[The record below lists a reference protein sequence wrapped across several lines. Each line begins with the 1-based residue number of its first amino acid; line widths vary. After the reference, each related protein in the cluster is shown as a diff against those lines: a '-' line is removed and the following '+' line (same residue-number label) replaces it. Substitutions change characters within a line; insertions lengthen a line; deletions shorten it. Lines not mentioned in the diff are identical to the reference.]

1 MTSPDDERWR
11 KAICLAN
18 VPTLLALLV
27 QLTGDMRW
35 LDDRYRP
42 SRSRG
47 LSDNDSAGLGTDV
60 QEAVRGAATD
70 AVLAWH
76 HGAPVALPEPEPE
89 PLVRLLSFSLGEPI
103 PAEYGDMIAH
113 ELRQATAQTAPIGPM
128 AVAPQAGAVWT
139 VPAVSAVS
147 AMSAMSAEEGVGFR
161 VIVIGAGMSGLCA
174 AIELGRA
181 GVDHVVLERHHEV
194 GGTWL
199 ENRYPGCGVDVP
211 SHLYS
216 YSFAPHEWT
225 RYFALRD
232 EIHAYFEKV
241 ADDFG
246 VRPRIRFG
254 TSVEAATW
262 HDDTQQWA
270 VETIAD
276 DGIRTTLHANVVI
289 SAVGAFN
296 KPRRPDVPGMES
308 FEGPSVHTAEWPAE
322 GVELDGRR
330 VAVIGNGASAMQL
343 VPAIAGRVKEL
354 VVFQRSPHWAAP
366 FEKFQVPVPEPIQFL
381 LREMPLYRVW
391 YRLRLSWAFNDRSHA
406 ALQKD
411 ASWPH
416 PERSL
421 NEINEGHRRGL
432 TRYIETELCDRT
444 DLLGK
449 VVPAYPPYGKR
460 MLLDNGWY
468 RALRRD
474 NVQLVSDPV
483 ASVHRHHVTT
493 TAGQD
498 IEADVLISATGFD
511 VIHFLAPIEIRGRS
525 GTTIHD
531 AWDGDDARAYLGTVV
546 PDFPNFFC
554 LYGPNTQFGH
564 GGSLISVVERQMHYV
579 MSALALMRGANA
591 SSVEVRRDVHDAY
604 NRKVDAAHEQMVW
617 THHGM
622 ETYYRNSK
630 GRVVV
635 NNPFRIVDV
644 WQATDRVAVSD
655 YIVRTRA
662 DIR

>member
-1 MTSPDDERWR
+1 MTSPEDERWR
-11 KAICLAN
+11 KAISLAN

-27 QLTGDMRW
+27 QLTGDMHW
-35 LDDRYRP
+35 LADRYRP

-60 QEAVRGAATD
+60 QEEVRAAAAD
-70 AVLAWH
+70 AVLAWY
-76 HGAPVALPEPEPE
+76 HGAAVALPEPEPE
-89 PLVRLLSFSLGEPI
+89 LLVRLLSFSLGEPI

-113 ELRQATAQTAPIGPM
+113 ELRQATAPM
-128 AVAPQAGAVWT
+128 VVAPQAGNVVRTEAT
-139 VPAVSAVS
+139 MPA
-147 AMSAMSAEEGVGFR
+147 EDGLGFR

-174 AIELGRA
+174 AIELDRA
-181 GVDHVVLERHHEV
+181 GIDHVVLERHHDV

-262 HDDTQQWA
+262 HDDTQRWA
-270 VETIAD
+270 VETITAD
-276 DGIRTTLHANVVI
+276 GARKTLHANAVI

-381 LREMPLYRVW
+381 LREMPLYRLW

-432 TRYIETELCDRT
+432 THYIETELGDRT

-449 VVPAYPPYGKR
+449 VVPTYPPYGKR

-468 RALRRD
+468 RALQRD
-474 NVQLVSDPV
+474 NVRLVSDPV
-483 ASVHRHHVTT
+483 ASVHPRHVTT
-493 TAGQD
+493 TAGEV
-498 IEADVLISATGFD
+498 EADVLIWATGFD

-531 AWDGDDARAYLGTVV
+531 AWDGDDARANLGTVV

-579 MSALALMRGANA
+579 MSVLALMHCADA
-591 SSVEVRRDVHDAY
+591 SSVEVRSDVHDAY
-604 NRKVDAAHEQMVW
+604 NRRVDAAHEQMVW
-617 THHGM
+617 THQGM

-644 WQATDRVAVSD
+644 WQATDQANAAD
-655 YIVRTRA
+655 YIVRPRTG
-662 DIR
+662 IR